1 MQIQV
6 PDPVFIPI
14 HGFKKTI
21 SITKAA
27 VERRGYRRKRINQAA
42 VEIDVQTQIG
52 FCSSEGKDLSRFN
65 FSVINRISGH
75 PPYQKRAVRLR

>member
-1 MQIQV
+1 MRIQV

-27 VERRGYRRKRINQAA
+27 VESRGHRRARIDQAA

-52 FCSSEGKDLSRFN
+52 FYCSEGKDL
-65 FSVINRISGH
+65 
-75 PPYQKRAVRLR
+75 AVLTLTSSPV